1 LDRTPIYGRAGK
13 VAQMHFHYSQ
23 LEHRLRHQNDTTLE
37 ETRPEGPTDTVREQV
52 ELKFT
57 NDVVIVGR
65 HFAPEIRIILDGV
78 MDTAPEMTDDTV
90 WVTSAWRADD
100 TKHGT
105 GEAFDIRIKNVKG
118 FNLETFAYNKIVAAW
133 VKRVKERLGPDY
145 DVIYGNS
152 KHLNHFHVEY
162 DPKDKLVILTAER

>member
-1 LDRTPIYGRAGK
+1 LRNQDGGTP
-13 VAQMHFHYSQ
+13 
-23 LEHRLRHQNDTTLE
+23 E
-37 ETRPEGPTDTVREQV
+37 ESRPESPAETVRE
-52 ELKFT
+52 LKFKKG
-57 NDVVIVGR
+57 VAIVGR
-65 HFAPEIRIILDGV
+65 HFAPEVRVILDV
-78 MDTAPEMTDDTV
+78 VVATAPEMTDNTV
-90 WVTSAWRADD
+90 WVTNAWRDD
-100 TKHGT
+100 ATRHGT

-118 FNLETFAYNKIVAAW
+118 FNLETFAYNKTVAAW